1 MQMITDFHAHIL
13 PGIDDGSKS
22 IEQSVLMLQ
31 QEAAQKIGHIVATPH
46 FYADQ
51 QSPNSFLENRMQA
64 ETRLRKAIREF
75 PNLPSL
81 SVGAEVYFFDGI
93 STSELLPQLTIGN
106 TNAILIEMPM
116 SDWSER
122 NLQELT
128 EIYEGRGLIPIIAHL
143 DRYIRPFHTKGL
155 PERLAELPVLVQAN
169 ASFFLAHKTRRLAF
183 RLLRQNKI
191 HLLGSDCHNLS
202 TRPPNLGD
210 ALNAIRLQLGDQII
224 ERIATQ
230 GNDLFSKTV

>member
-1 MQMITDFHAHIL
+1 MQAITDFHAHIL

-22 IEQSVLMLQ
+22 IEQSILMLQ
-31 QEAAQKIGHIVATPH
+31 QEAVQKIGHIVATPH
-46 FYADQ
+46 FYAGH
-51 QSPNSFLENRMQA
+51 QSPEAFLGNRLEA
-64 ETRLRKAIREF
+64 ESRLREAMNQI
-75 PNLPSL
+75 PNLPRL

-93 STSELLPQLTIGN
+93 SNSDVLPQLTIGN

-128 EIYEGRGLIPIIAHL
+128 EIYENRGLIPIIAHL

-169 ASFFLAHKTRRLAF
+169 ANFFLTRNTRRLAF
-183 RLLRQNKI
+183 RLLRQDKI

-210 ALNAIRLQLGDQII
+210 ALNAIRLQLGNQIL
-224 ERIATQ
+224 ERIANR
-230 GNDLFSKTV
+230 GNDLFS